1 MRSPGMVAGGRVET
15 YGDVPPAA
23 GEVFGLDPALT
34 GIDLCN
40 SSFALVLLDEEE
52 MKYMTARP

>member
-1 MRSPGMVAGGRVET
+1 MVAGGRVET